1 MSTIKN
7 KFATKLGFCSFD
19 GDLDCLSAES
29 SAKQSKKNLDVRIQ
43 ELKADL
49 ENATDPKS
57 IANIKKVLSSL
68 EFIQRVQ
75 KGR

>member
-7 KFATKLGFCSFD
+7 TFAAKLGRCSFN
-19 GDLDCLSAES
+19 GDLACLSAES
-29 SAKQSKKNLDVRIQ
+29 AAKQSRKDLDVRIQ

-68 EFIQRVQ
+68 EFIQYIQ

>member
-7 KFATKLGFCSFD
+7 KFAAKLGSCSFA

>member
-1 MSTIKN
+1 MATIKN
-7 KFATKLGFCSFD
+7 KFPAKLGFCSFD
-19 GDLDCLSAES
+19 GDFDCLSAES
-29 SAKQSKKNLDVRIQ
+29 AAKQSRKDLDVRIQ

-68 EFIQRVQ
+68 EFIQYIQ